1 LICKETLKCHKQ
13 KCSLKKKSRKWS
25 SSLTQSATRN
35 RCMFLLTHGS
45 GMRVGEV
52 ASLRICDVLAS
63 DGSIKTE
70 VYLSAVQTK
79 GNKGRTVYL
88 SDKMRE
94 EISTYL
100 KTRFKLKDLLPVTM
114 TDTVR
119 ALFTNQK
126 DCQRGFSASTACQMF
141 HYWYKEAKIEGA
153 SSHSGRRGFITNL
166 ANKGVHV
173 RILQELAGHSSI
185 AVTQKYIDV
194 NQDKL
199 RIAVGML

>member
-1 LICKETLKCHKQ
+1 MSQAKVLTEKEI
-13 KCSLKKKSRKWS
+13 KKVIKVIESKRHAS
-25 SSLTQSATRN
+25 RN
-35 RCMFLLTHGS
+35 RCMFMMTHMS
-45 GMRVGEV
+45 GARISEV

-63 DGSIKTE
+63 DGSIKSE
-70 VYLSAVQTK
+70 VYLSSQQTK
-79 GNKGRTVYL
+79 GSKGRTLYL
-88 SDKMRE
+88 SEKLRD
-94 EISTYL
+94 EISLYL

-166 ANKGVHV
+166 ANRGVHV

-199 RIAVGML
+199 RIAVEML

>member
-1 LICKETLKCHKQ
+1 MSQAKVLTEKEI
-13 KCSLKKKSRKWS
+13 KKVIKVIDAKRH
-25 SSLTQSATRN
+25 AIRN

-63 DGSIKTE
+63 DGSVKSE
-70 VYLSAVQTK
+70 VYLSAHQTK

-94 EISTYL
+94 EISLYL

-114 TDTVR
+114 TDTHR

-126 DCQRGFSASTACQMF
+126 DCVRGFSASTACQMF

>member
-1 LICKETLKCHKQ
+1 MSQAKVLTEKEI
-13 KCSLKKKSRKWS
+13 KKVIKVIDSKRHAS
-25 SSLTQSATRN
+25 RN

-52 ASLRICDVLAS
+52 ASLRICDVLTS
-63 DGSIKTE
+63 DGSIKSE

-79 GNKGRTVYL
+79 GSKGRTVYL
-88 SDKMRE
+88 SDKMRD
-94 EISTYL
+94 EITMYL
-100 KTRFKLKDLLPVTM
+100 KNRFKLKDLLPVTM

-199 RIAVGML
+199 RIAVEML

>member
-1 LICKETLKCHKQ
+1 MSQAKVLTEKEIKKVVKLIESKRHA
-13 KCSLKKKSRKWS
+13 S
-25 SSLTQSATRN
+25 RN

-52 ASLRICDVLAS
+52 AALRICDVLQS
-63 DGSIKTE
+63 DGSIKSE
-70 VYLSAVQTK
+70 VFLSAQQTK
-79 GNKGRTVYL
+79 GSKGRTVYL
-88 SDKMRE
+88 SDKMRD
-94 EISTYL
+94 EIKLYL
-100 KTRFKLKDLLPVTM
+100 KTRFKLNDLLAVTL
-114 TDTVR
+114 TDTYR

-126 DCQRGFSASTACQMF
+126 DCHRGFSASTACQMF

-185 AVTQKYIDV
+185 SVTQKYIDV
-194 NQDKL
+194 NHDKL
-199 RIAVGML
+199 RIAVEML

>member
-1 LICKETLKCHKQ
+1 MSQAKVLSEKEI
-13 KCSLKKKSRKWS
+13 KKVVKIIDSKRH
-25 SSLTQSATRN
+25 SARN
-35 RCMFLLTHGS
+35 RCMFMLTHGS

-52 ASLRICDVLAS
+52 ASLRIFDVLAS
-63 DGSIKTE
+63 DGSIKSE
-70 VYLSAVQTK
+70 IYLSAGQTK
-79 GNKGRTVYL
+79 GSKGRTVYL

-94 EISTYL
+94 EINIYL
-100 KTRFKLKDLLPVTM
+100 KSRFKLNDLLAVTL
-114 TDTVR
+114 TDTSR
-119 ALFTNQK
+119 ALFSNQK
-126 DCQRGFSASTACQMF
+126 DFHRGFSASTACQMF
-141 HYWYKEAKIEGA
+141 HYWYKEARIEGA

-199 RIAVGML
+199 KMAVEML

>member
-1 LICKETLKCHKQ
+1 MSQAKVLTEKEI
-13 KCSLKKKSRKWS
+13 KKVVKVIDSKRHAS
-25 SSLTQSATRN
+25 RN

-63 DGSIKTE
+63 DGSIKSE
-70 VYLSAVQTK
+70 VYLSAAQTK
-79 GNKGRTVYL
+79 GSKGRTVYL
-88 SDKMRE
+88 SEKMLE
-94 EISTYL
+94 EISLYL

-199 RIAVGML
+199 RIAVEML

>member
-1 LICKETLKCHKQ
+1 MSQAKVLTEKEIKKVVKLIESKRH
-13 KCSLKKKSRKWS
+13 S
-25 SSLTQSATRN
+25 TRN

-45 GMRVGEV
+45 GMRIGEV
-52 ASLRICDVLAS
+52 SSLRICDVLAN
-63 DGSIKTE
+63 DASIKSQ
-70 VYLSAVQTK
+70 VYLSAQQTK
-79 GNKGRTVYL
+79 GSKGRTVYL

-94 EISTYL
+94 EINLYL
-100 KTRFKLKDLLPVTM
+100 KTRFKLNDLLAVTL
-114 TDTVR
+114 TDTSR
-119 ALFTNQK
+119 ALFANQK
-126 DCQRGFSASTACQMF
+126 DCHRGFSASTACQMF

-194 NQDKL
+194 NHDKL
-199 RIAVGML
+199 RIAVEML